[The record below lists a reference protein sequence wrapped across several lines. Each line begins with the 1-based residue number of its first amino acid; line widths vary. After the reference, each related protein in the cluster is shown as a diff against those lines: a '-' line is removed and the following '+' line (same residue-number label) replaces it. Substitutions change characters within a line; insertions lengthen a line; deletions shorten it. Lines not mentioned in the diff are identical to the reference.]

1 MNDFKIFGL
10 DLEGVFN
17 DMFESLDNDFFGL
30 NPNCKTLRMNV
41 LDNIVTFEVPGL
53 KEDQI
58 DVSYKNGVLSITA
71 DWGEKKEGR
80 TGKYSNSY
88 RVPDIDSEKID
99 AKLESGLLTL
109 TLPKSDNTKTK
120 KIKINKS

>member
-10 DLEGVFN
+10 DLDGVFD
-17 DMFESLDNDFFGL
+17 DMFTVFNNDFFNL
-30 NPNCKTLRMNV
+30 NCEALRINV
-41 LDNIVTFEVPGL
+41 SDNIVTVEVPGL

-58 DVSYKNGVLSITA
+58 DVSYENGVLSITA
-71 DWGEKKEGR
+71 DWGENKEGR

-99 AKLESGLLTL
+99 AKLENGLLTL

>member
-1 MNDFKIFGL
+1 MNDFFGL
-10 DLEGVFN
+10 D
-17 DMFESLDNDFFGL
+17 DMFKSLSNDFFGL
-30 NPNCKTLRMNV
+30 NPDCKALRMNV

-58 DVSYKNGVLSITA
+58 DISYKNGVLSITA
-71 DWGEKKEGR
+71 DWGEEKEGR

-88 RVPDIDSEKID
+88 RVSDIDSEKID
-99 AKLESGLLTL
+99 AKLENGLLTL
-109 TLPKSDNTKTK
+109 ILPKSDNTK